1 MSEVA
6 KAPTYIAAMLNRLF
20 MLCGRYFHFRHAM
33 LGYVVLI
40 LVGFVFMFWLATCT
54 AYARLNYQRR

>member
-1 MSEVA
+1 M
-6 KAPTYIAAMLNRLF
+6 F
-20 MLCGRYFHFRHAM
+20 CCGRYFHFRHSM

-54 AYARLNYQRR
+54 AYAKLNYQRR